1 MGQKASSG
9 NVTALLGKQ
18 TAPSDLGYPAGVV
31 LVPKGEYFATDALAK
46 VESGWLDKIN
56 AIDNIRWRVLPLQ
69 WDVEPTKED
78 AVYVTSTT
86 GNVAFVRAG
95 KTTVIYKVKITPF
108 VMAQLNNLNGIEWDL
123 YIITSNGFITG
134 WSSDRIKFQP
144 FSLQNF
150 RVEGEVSEDL
160 LKVVPI
166 VWTYDDATQ
175 WNSNNSFIQPLKEGT
190 PTTWNPRDVR
200 DPKAITSLVT
210 LPATTGFTIYLE
222 GYDKVPFT
230 GAVKEDIIIRDISDD
245 SLTALTSLTE
255 DSNTPGL
262 YVAVATIAA
271 ATYDLGMAP
280 VGSAGATQGYA
291 GLDVDLQEEAI
302 S

>member
-18 TAPSDLGYPAGVV
+18 SAPSELGYPAGII

-46 VESGWLDKIN
+46 VEANWLDNIN
-56 AIDNIRWRVLPLQ
+56 AVDSLRWRMLPLQ
-69 WDVEPTKED
+69 YDVEPTKED
-78 AVYVTSTT
+78 DVYATSST

-95 KTTVIYKVKITPF
+95 KTTVKYSVKVTPF
-108 VMAQLNNLNGIEWDL
+108 VMAQLNNLNGTSWDL

-134 WSSDRIKFQP
+134 YSSDRVKFQP

-150 RVEGEVSEDL
+150 RVEGDTSVDL
-160 LKVVPI
+160 LSVVPI
-166 VWTYDDATQ
+166 VWTYEDPTQ

-190 PTTWNPRDVR
+190 PDTWNPRDVK

-210 LPATTGFTIYLE
+210 LPAITGFTIYLE

-230 GAVKEDIIIRDISDD
+230 GAVKEDVIIKD
-245 SLTALTSLTE
+245 TTTGALTVVTTLTE
-255 DSNTPGL
+255 DSVTPGL
-262 YVAVATIAA
+262 YVALATIPSG
-271 ATYDLGMAP
+271 TYGIGVAP
-280 VGSAGATQGYA
+280 VGSSGATQGYA
-291 GLDVDLQEEAI
+291 GLDSDLQETTVP
-302 S
+302 

>member
-1 MGQKASSG
+1 M
-9 NVTALLGKQ
+9 
-18 TAPSDLGYPAGVV
+18 
-31 LVPKGEYFATDALAK
+31 AK
-46 VESGWLDKIN
+46 
-56 AIDNIRWRVLPLQ
+56 
-69 WDVEPTKED
+69 
-78 AVYVTSTT
+78 
-86 GNVAFVRAG
+86 
-95 KTTVIYKVKITPF
+95 
-108 VMAQLNNLNGIEWDL
+108 LNNLNGIEWYL